1 MDFREEYK
9 QKLVSADEAVKLIK
23 SGDWVD
29 YGWCTN
35 TVDALDQALAKRT
48 DELTDVK
55 LRGGILMKP
64 LAVFAREDAG
74 EHFCWNSW
82 HMSGIERKMINRG
95 VAYYCPIRYSELPR
109 YYRELD
115 CPDDVAMFQVAP
127 MDAHGYFNFGPSAS
141 HLGAMCE
148 RAKHIIVEVNENM
161 PRCLGGTECGI
172 HISDVTYI
180 VEGSNPPIGELG
192 AGGPATDVD
201 KAVAKLI
208 VDEIP
213 NGACLQLGIG
223 GMPNAVGSLIAE
235 SDLKDLGVHT
245 EVFTD
250 NLIPL
255 IKAGVVNGKRKN
267 INKGKIVATF
277 VQGTKEL
284 YRYVDHNNLIELK
297 PVDYTNDVG
306 IIAQNDKV
314 VAICSALEVDCMGQV
329 NADTRGTTVFSGVG
343 GQLDFMRGAEQSK
356 GGKPIIALPSTAKH
370 GEVSRIVACLGA
382 GTPVTTTRQDVHW
395 VVTEYGAVDLF
406 GMPIRERAKAL
417 ISIAHPKFREQLEK
431 DWAEYCRNAGMI
443 YI

>member
-1 MDFREEYK
+1 MEWQEIYK
-9 QKLVSADEAVKLIK
+9 SKLVSAEEAVKQVK
-23 SGDWVD
+23 SGDMVVPGHNCAEPRYLMKVLCETRGMELENVGILQGLNVGEAPYAD
-29 YGWCTN
+29 PKYHGHFVPVCYFLGKNTRACVQEGRGEFLPMHFYAQPKAMRDKKIGCDVTMLYCTPPDESGYVN
-35 TVDALDQALAKRT
+35 LGTCCDQAKACIET
-48 DELTDVK
+48 
-55 LRGGILMKP
+55 
-64 LAVFAREDAG
+64 ARVSI
-74 EHFCWNSW
+74 CQV
-82 HMSGIERKMINRG
+82 NR
-95 VAYYCPIRYSELPR
+95 
-109 YYRELD
+109 
-115 CPDDVAMFQVAP
+115 
-127 MDAHGYFNFGPSAS
+127 
-141 HLGAMCE
+141 
-148 RAKHIIVEVNENM
+148 NM
-161 PRCLGGTECGI
+161 PYVCGDTMVHVSDI
-172 HISDVTYI
+172 DFFVEHDEDIYAIDPISSDDPV
-180 VEGSNPPIGELG
+180 VEKIGYNIAQLIEDGS
-192 AGGPATDVD
+192 
-201 KAVAKLI
+201 
-208 VDEIP
+208 
-213 NGACLQLGIG
+213 CLQMGQG
-223 GMPNAVGSLIAE
+223 GVPNAILKFLG
-235 SDLKDLGVHT
+235 DKKDLGVHT

-306 IIAQNDKV
+306 VIAQNDKV

-406 GMPIRERAKAL
+406 GMPIKERAKAL

-431 DWAEYCRNAGMI
+431 DWEAYCRNAGML
-443 YI
+443 YL

>member
-127 MDAHGYFNFGPSAS
+127 MDAQGWFSFGPQAS
-141 HLGAMCE
+141 HLKAVCE
-148 RAKHIIVEVNENM
+148 ASDVVIVEVNKYM
-161 PRCLGGTECGI
+161 PRCLGLYEEAI
-172 HISDVTYI
+172 HVSEVDMI
-180 VEGSNPPIGELG
+180 VENDEPMPQMGGG
-192 AGGPATDVD
+192 AAPTAVD
-201 KAVAKLI
+201 EAVAKLI
-208 VDEIP
+208 VEEIP

-223 GMPNAVGSLIAE
+223 GMPNTVGAMIAE

-245 EVFTD
+245 EMYVDAFVD
-250 NLIPL
+250 IA
-255 IKAGVVNGKRKN
+255 KAGKINGSKKAIDTGKQVFAFGAGTQKLYDYVN
-267 INKGKIVATF
+267 
-277 VQGTKEL
+277 
-284 YRYVDHNNLIELK
+284 NNPECMSA
-297 PVDYTNDVG
+297 PVSYTNDART
-306 IIAQNDKV
+306 IAQIDNFISINNIVDV
-314 VAICSALEVDCMGQV
+314 DLFGQMNAESAGIKQI
-329 NADTRGTTVFSGVG
+329 SGAG
-343 GQLDFMRGAEQSK
+343 GQLDF
-356 GGKPIIALPSTAKH
+356 
-370 GEVSRIVACLGA
+370 VLG
-382 GTPVTTTRQDVHW
+382 
-395 VVTEYGAVDLF
+395 
-406 GMPIRERAKAL
+406 
-417 ISIAHPKFREQLEK
+417 
-431 DWAEYCRNAGMI
+431 
-443 YI
+443 

>member
-1 MDFREEYK
+1 MEWQDIYAS
-9 QKLVSADEAVKLIK
+9 KLVTAEEAVKQVR
-23 SGDWVD
+23 SGDMIVPGHNCAEPRYLMKVLCETRGMELENVGILQGLNVGEAPYAD
-29 YGWCTN
+29 PKYYGHFVPVCYFLGKNTRACVQEGRGEFLPMHFYAQPKAMRDKKIGCDVTMLYCTPPDESGYVN
-35 TVDALDQALAKRT
+35 LGTCCDQAKACIET
-48 DELTDVK
+48 
-55 LRGGILMKP
+55 
-64 LAVFAREDAG
+64 ARVSI
-74 EHFCWNSW
+74 CQV
-82 HMSGIERKMINRG
+82 NR
-95 VAYYCPIRYSELPR
+95 
-109 YYRELD
+109 
-115 CPDDVAMFQVAP
+115 
-127 MDAHGYFNFGPSAS
+127 
-141 HLGAMCE
+141 
-148 RAKHIIVEVNENM
+148 NM
-161 PRCLGGTECGI
+161 PYVCGDTMVHVSDI
-172 HISDVTYI
+172 DYFVEHDEDIYAIDPISSDDPV
-180 VEGSNPPIGELG
+180 VEKIGYNIAQLIEDGS
-192 AGGPATDVD
+192 
-201 KAVAKLI
+201 
-208 VDEIP
+208 
-213 NGACLQLGIG
+213 CLQMG
-223 GMPNAVGSLIAE
+223 
-235 SDLKDLGVHT
+235 
-245 EVFTD
+245 
-250 NLIPL
+250 
-255 IKAGVVNGKRKN
+255 
-267 INKGKIVATF
+267 
-277 VQGTKEL
+277 QGTKEL